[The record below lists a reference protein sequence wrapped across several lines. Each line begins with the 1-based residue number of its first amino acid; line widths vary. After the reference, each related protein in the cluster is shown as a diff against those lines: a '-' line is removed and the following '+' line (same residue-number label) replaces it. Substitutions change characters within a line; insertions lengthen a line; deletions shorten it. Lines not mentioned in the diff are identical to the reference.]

1 MDFEI
6 DFGNVLATAP
16 PDTSPLLASVDGV
29 AHTLGSEE
37 CVFEDRASG
46 EIHVM
51 TVPVV
56 QALELCRPFRSLD
69 QHVAAVGATLP
80 GMASQLPAVRR
91 VLEHMVERGLLRD
104 ATTWLST
111 LGREVAPAQG
121 ELGAVF
127 VRACDRPAQ
136 FEALLES
143 LSEQERA
150 SGRLRRLVVIDDS
163 REAAASARHAA
174 ALARRRV
181 DGAPAV
187 HVDATRWNSFANQ
200 LARAVPEAAAAVR
213 YALAAPADAAQPGGG
228 RGFNLAVL
236 LGHGAR
242 YALLD
247 DDFRLPL
254 HRVPGAI
261 DGIDLAGTADFPARF
276 HDDLAGALDEGE
288 PDRDDPFER
297 QLAWCGQPLHQVLA
311 DPALAPDRAQL
322 LGLTPSALPGLA
334 PGTHVIA
341 TCNGHRGHSGAAGVD
356 WMYLLDPAS
365 LRSFAADRARYLRAL
380 EGGPLG
386 FGAPRARL
394 LDQGHFLPFLLDGTR
409 LLPPTLPAGRS
420 EDLLFGMLCKALYP
434 RSVVLHGNRT
444 IGHVQEGARD
454 RSRLLDRAD
463 TPGLAVF
470 INDFLG
476 SRLGEIRAQAPAQR
490 LSTLAGW
497 LRDLAAASAHDRIGL
512 LDDFLRF
519 RRADLVHRL
528 QAVFGGASDAPLHF
542 QSDLRR
548 LIEANGRA
556 VARRE
561 APRLAGWPE
570 GLDAAACAQR
580 LAAELQGFADTLEHW
595 LLLAEAARPLA
606 ARLLA
611 TA

>member
-1 MDFEI
+1 MDFQI
-6 DFGNVLATAP
+6 DFGNALSPAP
-16 PDTSPLLASVDGV
+16 VDNAPLYASVAGV
-29 AHTLGSEE
+29 AHTLGPEE

-51 TVPVV
+51 TVQVV

-69 QHVAAVGATLP
+69 QHVAAVAAALP
-80 GMASQLPAVRR
+80 GMAGQLPAVRR
-91 VLEHMVERGLLRD
+91 VLEQMVARGLLHESS
-104 ATTWLST
+104 TWMAA
-111 LGREVAPAQG
+111 LGRKVAPLQG
-121 ELGAVF
+121 ELGPVF

-136 FEALLES
+136 LEALLDS
-143 LSEQERA
+143 LSLQEQA
-150 SGRLRRLVVIDDS
+150 SGRRRWLVVLDDS
-163 REAAASARHAA
+163 RDAAAASRHAA
-174 ALARRRV
+174 ALARRV
-181 DGAPAV
+181 AAGGQAL
-187 HVDATRWNSFANQ
+187 HVDAARWRGFASQ
-200 LARAVPEAAAAVR
+200 LARAVPGAAAAVR
-213 YALAAPADAAQPGGG
+213 YALAAPGDADAGGGG

-236 LGHGAR
+236 LGQGACH
-242 YALLD
+242 ALLD

-254 HRVPGAI
+254 HRVPGAE
-261 DGIDLAGTADFPARF
+261 DGIDLAGSPDLPARF
-276 HDDLAGALDEGE
+276 HDGLAEALAEGE
-288 PDRDDPFER
+288 PDHDDPFER

-311 DPALAPDRAQL
+311 DPALAPTRAQL
-322 LGLTPSALPGLA
+322 QGLVPGALPGL
-334 PGTHVIA
+334 GTDTHVIA

-356 WMYLLDPAS
+356 WMYLLDAAS
-365 LRSFAADRARYLRAL
+365 RRSFAADRARYLRAL

-444 IGHVQEGARD
+444 IGHVQEAARD

-463 TPGLAVF
+463 TPGLPVF
-470 INDFLG
+470 VNDFLG
-476 SRLGEIRAQAPAQR
+476 SRLAEIRAHDPAQR
-490 LSTLAGW
+490 LATLAGW
-497 LRDLAAASAHDRIGL
+497 LRDLAAAGEGDRVAL

-528 QAVFGGASDAPLHF
+528 QAVFAGASDAPLHF

-548 LIEANGRA
+548 LIEVNGRA
-556 VARRE
+556 VAQRA

-570 GLDAAACAQR
+570 SLDAAACAQR
-580 LAAELQGFADTLEHW
+580 LAGELRGYADTLEHW
-595 LLLAEAARPLA
+595 PRLAAAARPLA

-611 TA
+611 TD

>member
-1 MDFEI
+1 
-6 DFGNVLATAP
+6 
-16 PDTSPLLASVDGV
+16 
-29 AHTLGSEE
+29 
-37 CVFEDRASG
+37 
-46 EIHVM
+46 
-51 TVPVV
+51 
-56 QALELCRPFRSLD
+56 
-69 QHVAAVGATLP
+69 
-80 GMASQLPAVRR
+80 
-91 VLEHMVERGLLRD
+91 
-104 ATTWLST
+104 
-111 LGREVAPAQG
+111 
-121 ELGAVF
+121 
-127 VRACDRPAQ
+127 
-136 FEALLES
+136 
-143 LSEQERA
+143 
-150 SGRLRRLVVIDDS
+150 
-163 REAAASARHAA
+163 
-174 ALARRRV
+174 
-181 DGAPAV
+181 
-187 HVDATRWNSFANQ
+187 
-200 LARAVPEAAAAVR
+200 
-213 YALAAPADAAQPGGG
+213 
-228 RGFNLAVL
+228 
-236 LGHGAR
+236 
-242 YALLD
+242 
-247 DDFRLPL
+247 
-254 HRVPGAI
+254 
-261 DGIDLAGTADFPARF
+261 
-276 HDDLAGALDEGE
+276 
-288 PDRDDPFER
+288 
-297 QLAWCGQPLHQVLA
+297 
-311 DPALAPDRAQL
+311 
-322 LGLTPSALPGLA
+322 LPGLA

-365 LRSFAADRARYLRAL
+365 RQSFASDRARYLRTL

-490 LSTLAGW
+490 LQTLAGW

-528 QAVFGGASDAPLHF
+528 QAVFAGASDAPLHF

-570 GLDAAACAQR
+570 GLDATACAQR
-580 LAAELQGFADTLEHW
+580 LATELQAFADTLEHW
-595 LLLAEAARPLA
+595 PRLAEAARPLA